1 MIMAKKTQEEE
12 ELYKQYKKYIR
23 SKEWKQIAQ
32 QVMERDGYRCR
43 CCGRTKDEAK
53 LSVHHSTYEHLFDE
67 QDNLC
72 DLITVCTTCHL
83 CIHRNRNN
91 WQRFRISAK
100 N

>member
-1 MIMAKKTQEEE
+1 MSKKTQDEE

-67 QDNLC
+67 QDNLS
-72 DLITVCTTCHL
+72 DLITVCTVCHL
-83 CIHRNRNN
+83 SIHRNRNN
-91 WQRFRISAK
+91 WQRFHISAK